1 MAKVILNE
9 EQAKFAFNYLRKI
22 LTRKAELLPTLKEFE
37 AIYILQNSIIELER
51 LLSISEEASRCIERL
66 INGLYDENDAKRFIE
81 NLQYTFE
88 QKTELMQ
95 RRSTAQSKQDAKEE
109 DNRRK
114 QAATQMRKLIE
125 VTGSDEFR
133 KKLIGFLNKG
143 IY

>member
-9 EQAKFAFNYLRKI
+9 EQVKFAFNSLRKI

-88 QKTELMQ
+88 QRTELMQ
-95 RRSTAQSKQDAKEE
+95 RRCAAQSKQDAKEE

-114 QAATQMRKLIE
+114 QSATQMRKLIE
-125 VTGSDEFR
+125 ITGSDEFR
-133 KKLIGFLNKG
+133 EKLIGFLNKG